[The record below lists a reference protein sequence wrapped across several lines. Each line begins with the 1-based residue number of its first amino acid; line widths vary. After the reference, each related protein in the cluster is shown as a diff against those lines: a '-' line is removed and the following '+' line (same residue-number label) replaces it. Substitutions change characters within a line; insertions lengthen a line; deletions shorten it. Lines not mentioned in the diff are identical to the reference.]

1 MLNKNTELF
10 FQFPSETANRI
21 LHPVEIVEI
30 AEGTITARFVEPELA
45 PEPGQDALVYFEVRR
60 EFMQQSINVT
70 ALMEDEPSTV
80 FAFQTNGDPVSAES
94 RECYHRL
101 IAEWESLGR
110 PLLDPIET
118 APAGR
123 RRGGVGPH
131 SIEGPRVSAS
141 RQGTGQHARGAQG
154 QAAPRQD
161 RAPSQPCAR
170 PPARAAPYACAGQAP
185 MFFHHAASSVTE
197 RWSAD
202 EPPLGVISGMEF
214 GASRRIDFEA
224 GDALILTTDG
234 FFEWSDPS
242 GEQFGMDRLEA
253 FVNANARL
261 APGEFIRDLHAAV
274 LALADG
280 ESQPD
285 DLTVVV
291 VQRVAPGASID

>member
-1 MLNKNTELF
+1 
-10 FQFPSETANRI
+10 
-21 LHPVEIVEI
+21 
-30 AEGTITARFVEPELA
+30 
-45 PEPGQDALVYFEVRR
+45 
-60 EFMQQSINVT
+60 
-70 ALMEDEPSTV
+70 
-80 FAFQTNGDPVSAES
+80 
-94 RECYHRL
+94 
-101 IAEWESLGR
+101 
-110 PLLDPIET
+110 
-118 APAGR
+118 
-123 RRGGVGPH
+123 
-131 SIEGPRVSAS
+131 
-141 RQGTGQHARGAQG
+141 
-154 QAAPRQD
+154 
-161 RAPSQPCAR
+161 
-170 PPARAAPYACAGQAP
+170 